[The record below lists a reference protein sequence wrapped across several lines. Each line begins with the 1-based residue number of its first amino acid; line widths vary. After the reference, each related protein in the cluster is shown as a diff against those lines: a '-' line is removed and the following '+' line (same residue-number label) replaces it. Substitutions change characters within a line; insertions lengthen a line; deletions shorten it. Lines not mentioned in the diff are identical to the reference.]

1 MRLSSSVRV
10 TTVNFSG
17 NLPLGP
23 VCCKRWAIAWRSA
36 VAACG
41 HDADQGS
48 LSDTHDK
55 TLAEDLWIA
64 AEFAL
69 PSAVIQDKHE
79 RRIGATIFFRDRAAK
94 QRRHAQIIE
103 GVGRNSGTER
113 QSVGE
118 FAVVVEEP
126 TDGTVGDHF
135 FEHLILLAEG
145 AEFLVGEGGAAFGCA
160 GVCSIANFK
169 YDGAIEIFVG
179 KRLEEDV
186 VDDAEDDCGRAY
198 AKSQSENG
206 DRSETAVFAKIANG
220 VAEIAE
226 EIVEVGFPARIADLF
241 LNAF

>member
-23 VCCKRWAIAWRSA
+23 VCCKRWAIASRSA
-36 VAACG
+36 AAAC
-41 HDADQGS
+41 
-48 LSDTHDK
+48 
-55 TLAEDLWIA
+55 A
-64 AEFAL
+64 ATPGLRRAMILPFA
-69 PSAVIQDKHE
+69 SSS
-79 RRIGATIFFRDRAAK
+79 RIGIQRLALKALNRAAK

-169 YDGAIEIFVG
+169 YDGAIEI
-179 KRLEEDV
+179 R
-186 VDDAEDDCGRAY
+186 
-198 AKSQSENG
+198 N
-206 DRSETAVFAKIANG
+206 
-220 VAEIAE
+220 
-226 EIVEVGFPARIADLF
+226 
-241 LNAF
+241 